1 MAGTNERLMLQYKGT
16 VSLLALF
23 YALIDNPCV
32 SIVFALNQLYTR
44 LDIDLSGGR
53 QLDLLGTIIDQA
65 RPESF
70 VDDPLVQANL
80 FTWDSSDPFKFWDA
94 GLWKG
99 DDIRQPM
106 SDVDYRLLL
115 KGVIFNQN
123 NPPTIHNIEQFGVF
137 ISGIPFLVSDFVGR
151 VEVVAP
157 YELNPIAISIGK
169 QVVNIAQGVKLDLYM
184 GVNPSLGEI
193 FEIGS
198 SDLRRGIGQGYWA
211 RKV

>member
-23 YALIDNPCV
+23 YALIDTPYIFT
-32 SIVFALNQLYTR
+32 SLTLTQLYTR

-53 QLDLLGTIIDQA
+53 QLDLIGTILNQS

-70 VDDPLVQANL
+70 IDDALIQANL
-80 FTWDSSDPFKFWDA
+80 FTWDSTDPFKWWDS

-99 DDIRQPM
+99 DDIRQLMP
-106 SDVDYRLLL
+106 DVDYRLLL

-137 ISGIPFLVSDFVGR
+137 ISGIPFLVRDFVGR
-151 VEVVAP
+151 VEVVSP

-169 QVVNIAQGVKLDLYM
+169 KVVNIAQGVKLDLYM

-193 FEIGS
+193 FELGS
-198 SDLRRGIGQGYWA
+198 SDLSRGIGQGYWA